1 MGQMTKPRD
10 SQDTIPNAE
19 LHEGGE
25 GNIDAD
31 RRYRAGVAA
40 TVDSGK
46 VETLAEEAREA
57 LDGEEGAE
65 LREAEK
71 KGKEKAQ
78 ESPQGKTKQPNAGA
92 PRPS

>member
-1 MGQMTKPRD
+1 MGQTTNPRD

-25 GNIDAD
+25 GNVEAD
-31 RRYRAGVAA
+31 RRYRAGVTA
-40 TVDSGK
+40 TVKSGK
-46 VETLAEEAREA
+46 VEELAEEAREA
-57 LDGEEGAE
+57 IDGDEGKA

-71 KGKEKAQ
+71 KGKEGG
-78 ESPQGKTKQPNAGA
+78 SGA